1 MAREFLEHYGP
12 GKDKERITELRR
24 SGLEVV
30 FGRPEDQPCDLLPPE
45 AFPVPEDVRPDP
57 ELRRRG
63 GVPDDETGPD
73 SRTVYWRFFSSCA
86 GWPRPPTPREF
97 YTAIREENPDRRQRA
112 VLRIWLREAT
122 NSEILRGWI
131 EEAYTWPML
140 VAAIHR
146 IGYHR
151 NDLNCYLNGFARPVG
166 RRP

>member
-45 AFPVPEDVRPDP
+45 TFPVPEDVRPDP

-73 SRTVYWRFFSSCA
+73 SRTVYWRFFSSAPDGPGPPPLGSSTRRFGKRIRTAGSEPSCA
-86 GWPRPPTPREF
+86 SGSARPRTAKSSGAGSRKPTPG
-97 YTAIREENPDRRQRA
+97 PC
-112 VLRIWLREAT
+112 W
-122 NSEILRGWI
+122 
-131 EEAYTWPML
+131 
-140 VAAIHR
+140 
-146 IGYHR
+146 
-151 NDLNCYLNGFARPVG
+151 
-166 RRP
+166 